1 MLHNNVLKRTD
12 GINFVITA
20 ENERNEGATYVS
32 ACRALQNI
40 RECIDRNTLRGYYDG
55 LYGIEYAVE

>member
-1 MLHNNVLKRTD
+1 MLQNNVTTHD
-12 GINFVITA
+12 GVDFIITRKNRR
-20 ENERNEGATYVS
+20 EEGASYTSVR
-32 ACRALQNI
+32 RALQNI